1 MTETLPAYDI
11 WNGHAATLDIC
22 EPCWLYAGRL
32 TSLDGD
38 QDSWRF
44 TYCSPIL
51 RPGDPLYQ
59 RMLDFLNGALPIGEP
74 EIVTDPEMMFGQAVL
89 TLFELRPLDL
99 TA

>member
-38 QDSWRF
+38 QDS
-44 TYCSPIL
+44 
-51 RPGDPLYQ
+51 
-59 RMLDFLNGALPIGEP
+59 
-74 EIVTDPEMMFGQAVL
+74 
-89 TLFELRPLDL
+89 
-99 TA
+99 